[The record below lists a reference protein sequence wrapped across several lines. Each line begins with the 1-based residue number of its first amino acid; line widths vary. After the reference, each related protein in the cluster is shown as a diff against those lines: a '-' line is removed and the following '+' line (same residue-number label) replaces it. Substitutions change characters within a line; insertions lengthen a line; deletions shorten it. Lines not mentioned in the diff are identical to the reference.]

1 MIHEYIVLFFLTFG
15 NYLNYI
21 DRSLTFTYLPQF
33 GNEFNMTKTEQGV
46 LASSFLGG
54 YVIFSIVFCIMAQQM
69 KTTKVVLIGCV
80 IWCISCLL
88 MFFGSKELL
97 YPARILSG
105 VGEAAY
111 QSLIPAFIEK
121 NFKKERVPIYLG
133 IFFSGIYVGTSI
145 GIAIGGVTYNIW
157 RYAYLVELI
166 SMLFNIIF
174 LAIYTK
180 QEQFQK
186 SSISCYQF
194 KKILINIFTN
204 KFWWACTIGYAFYNF
219 TSGAVNTW
227 LPSFIKDKFPNYSF
241 DELQITL
248 GIVIMVSSLI
258 SACLSGL
265 PVKYITKKYPGY
277 YLSINGIFIVISFLL
292 SLVPIYISLNV
303 NLGWPGFVTC
313 VGFFILFL
321 TSTTLP
327 INLILLDLVE
337 DASKNYSMALSI
349 CFIHLIGDIP
359 SPIIVGKI
367 WDATQNATLAIQY
380 STIGLLISIVIYGF
394 VAIFLYK
401 KNKNDNIGENIVD
414 IESYDDEDVY
424 QMLGRH

>member
-33 GNEFNMTKTEQGV
+33 GEEFNMTKTDQGI

-80 IWCISCLL
+80 IWSLSCLL
-88 MFFGSKELL
+88 MFFGKKELL

-121 NFKKERVPIYLG
+121 NFNQEKVPIYLG

-145 GIAIGGVTYNIW
+145 GIAIGGITYNVW
-157 RYAYLVELI
+157 RYAYFVELI
-166 SMLFNIIF
+166 SMLFNIVF
-174 LAIYTK
+174 LAIYIK
-180 QEQFQK
+180 YEQFQK
-186 SSISCYQF
+186 ISITCHQF
-194 KKILINIFTN
+194 KKILYNIFTN
-204 KFWWACTIGYAFYNF
+204 KFWWACTTGYSFYNF

-227 LPSFIKDKFPNYSF
+227 LPSFIKDKFPTYKF

-258 SACLSGL
+258 SACLSGI
-265 PVKYITKKYPGY
+265 PVKYLSKKFPDY
-277 YLSINGIFIVISFLL
+277 YLSINGFFIVASFLL
-292 SLVPIYISLNV
+292 SLAPIYISLNV
-303 NLGWPGFVTC
+303 NLNWAGFVTC

-321 TSTTLP
+321 TATTLP
-327 INLILLDLVE
+327 INLILLDLV
-337 DASKNYSMALSI
+337 DDSSKNYSMALSI

-380 STIGLLISIVIYGF
+380 STIGLLISILIYSF

-401 KNKNDNIGENIVD
+401 KNKNDNIGENLLDNDSLSEEYKMI
-414 IESYDDEDVY
+414 DD
-424 QMLGRH
+424 L